1 MDTSMERPDQRE
13 VLRAQVA
20 QLLAQNNRVS
30 TADIAALATTLK
42 ALGASRPNASEQAAA
57 AVSALGDKTEPGL
70 VSQDAIVGQ
79 FGDTQGLKDMRSD
92 AIEGYKD
99 NLKQL
104 EAIGDREREIEK
116 DNLKDVTGQRDA
128 IEKTLQQML
137 KTKEQREFDAQQ
149 KLDAANAKQIEYD
162 KKDNILKSLG
172 YEKRITPSGA
182 AHYVYVGKGAPHVDK
197 GWAQN
202 RGDLTDSEATRVA
215 DAIRANR

>member
-1 MDTSMERPDQRE
+1 MLS
-13 VLRAQVA
+13 
-20 QLLAQNNRVS
+20 
-30 TADIAALATTLK
+30 
-42 ALGASRPNASEQAAA
+42 
-57 AVSALGDKTEPGL
+57 
-70 VSQDAIVGQ
+70 
-79 FGDTQGLKDMRSD
+79 
-92 AIEGYKD
+92 KD

-116 DNLKDVTGQRDA
+116 DNLKDVTSQRDA